1 MLIAEP
7 SLGLAPLLVTQIY
20 EILFG
25 LRQSENLTLLI
36 NEQNSNR
43 IVRHTNRIYVLRSGE
58 VKLEGEAAALRDGAE
73 IRRAYFGF
81 NETARSAPTDA

>member
-43 IVRHTNRIYVLRSGE
+43 IVRHTNRITYC
-58 VKLEGEAAALRDGAE
+58 AAAR
-73 IRRAYFGF
+73 
-81 NETARSAPTDA
+81 